1 MHLLNSELDMA
12 ALLAETADA
21 ESGALVVFGGTVR
34 LDDGVRQID
43 YTAYAPLAEKVLRE
57 IEQEACTRFDI
68 RRCRILHRLGP
79 VTLGELSV
87 LVVVRA
93 PHRPDAFKAAQYA
106 IDELKQRTPIWKE
119 EHVSTSTRFVEGVT
133 MAGAPQ

>member
-1 MHLLNSELDMA
+1 MQLSHESLDLT

-43 YTAYAPLAEKVLRE
+43 YTAHAPLAEKVLRE
-57 IEQEACTRFDI
+57 IEHEACSRFAI

-119 EHVSTSTRFVEGVT
+119 EHTAASSRFVEGVT
-133 MAGAPQ
+133 LAGAPQ